1 MPAKPEKETSPSKDE
16 DDLPSPRWDVITH
29 TYEDMNEVY
38 IKSVETNKLSV
49 FERKII
55 MMMLDNSVELDK
67 INSMMGFLMS
77 KGYHTTADTKG
88 NKDIY
93 R

>member
-1 MPAKPEKETSPSKDE
+1 MPEKSSTKHED

-29 TYEDMNEVY
+29 TYEDMNAVY
-38 IKSVETNKLSV
+38 VKSVEDNKLSV

-77 KGYHTTADTKG
+77 KGYHTIKG